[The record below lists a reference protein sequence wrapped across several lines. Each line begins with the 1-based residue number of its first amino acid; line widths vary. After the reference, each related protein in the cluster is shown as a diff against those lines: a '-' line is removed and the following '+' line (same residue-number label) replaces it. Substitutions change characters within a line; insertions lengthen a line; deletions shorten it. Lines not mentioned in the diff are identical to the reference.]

1 MELKLVEEKMEKAVE
16 SLKTELA
23 KVRTGR
29 ANPSM
34 LEGVFVEAY
43 GQQTPINQVAM
54 VSVPE
59 ARQLLIKPFDPSLI
73 QEVEKGINN
82 ANLGLNPSNDGTQI
96 RLNIPALTE
105 ETRKKYA
112 KDVKAIGEDHKVR
125 IRNARQDANNAI
137 KKSTE
142 LTDDEKKQVETSVQD
157 LTNKYNKEIDTLVAN
172 KEQEV
177 MTI

>member
-1 MELKLVEEKMEKAVE
+1 MDIKTIESNMSKAID
-16 SLKTELA
+16 SLKHELA

-34 LEGVFVEAY
+34 VEGVMVEAY
-43 GQQTPINQVAM
+43 GAPTPINQVAM
-54 VSVPE
+54 VTVAE

-73 QEVEKGINN
+73 GEVEKGINN
-82 ANLGLNPSNDGTQI
+82 ANLGLNPSSDGQQI

-125 IRNARQDANNAI
+125 IRNARQDANNQI
-137 KKSTE
+137 KKSDE
-142 LTDDEKKQVETSVQD
+142 LTDDEKKSLETNVQD
-157 LTNKYNKEIDTLVAN
+157 LTNKYNKDIDSLVAA
-172 KEQEV
+172 KEEEV

>member
-1 MELKLVEEKMEKAVE
+1 MEIRVVEEKMQKAID
-16 SLKTELA
+16 SLKVELS

-29 ANPSM
+29 ANPAM
-34 LEGVFVEAY
+34 VDGVLVEAY
-43 GQQTPINQVAM
+43 GTPTPLNQVAM

-59 ARQLLIKPFDPSLI
+59 ARQLLIKPFDPSL
-73 QEVEKGINN
+73 VEAIERGINN
-82 ANLGLNPSNDGTQI
+82 SNLGLNPSSDGQQI

-105 ETRKKYA
+105 ETRRQYA
-112 KDVKAIGEDHKVR
+112 KDVKSIGEDHKVR

-142 LTDDEKKQVETSVQD
+142 LTDDEKKQTETSVQE
-157 LTNKYNKEIDTLVAN
+157 LTNNFNKEIDSLVKA
-172 KEQEV
+172 KEEEV

>member
-1 MELKLVEEKMEKAVE
+1 MDIKTIETNMNKAIE
-16 SLKTELA
+16 SLKHELT

-29 ANPSM
+29 ANPAM
-34 LEGVFVEAY
+34 VEGVVVTAY
-43 GQQTPINQVAM
+43 GAPTPINQVAM
-54 VSVPE
+54 ITVAE

-82 ANLGLNPSNDGTQI
+82 ANLGLNPSSDGQQI

-112 KDVKAIGEDHKVR
+112 KDVKAVGEDHKVR
-125 IRNARQDANNAI
+125 IRNSRQDANNEI
-137 KKSTE
+137 KKSDE
-142 LTDDEKKQVETSVQD
+142 LTDDEKKSLEANVQE
-157 LTNKYNKEIDTLVAN
+157 LTNKFNKEIDSLVNA
-172 KEQEV
+172 KEEEV

>member
-1 MELKLVEEKMEKAVE
+1 MDIKAIETKMNKAID
-16 SLKTELA
+16 SLKHELT

-29 ANPSM
+29 ANPAM
-34 LEGVFVEAY
+34 VEGVVVEAY
-43 GQQTPINQVAM
+43 GAPTPINQVAM
-54 VSVPE
+54 ITVAE

-82 ANLGLNPSNDGTQI
+82 ANLGLNPSSDGQQI

-125 IRNARQDANNAI
+125 IRNARQDANNDI
-137 KKSTE
+137 KKSDE
-142 LTDDEKKQVETSVQD
+142 LTDDEKKSLEASVQE
-157 LTNKYNKEIDTLVAN
+157 LTNKFNKEIDSLVSA

>member
-1 MELKLVEEKMEKAVE
+1 MEIKLVEEKMQKAIE
-16 SLKTELA
+16 SLNSELA

-34 LEGVFVEAY
+34 LDSVFVEAY
-43 GQQTPINQVAM
+43 GQPTPINQVAM

-96 RLNIPALTE
+96 RLTIPALTE
-105 ETRKKYA
+105 DTRKKYA

-137 KKSTE
+137 KKSEE
-142 LTDDEKKQVETSVQD
+142 LTDDEKKQAEVSVQE
-157 LTNKYNKEIDTLVAN
+157 LTNKFNKEIDGLVAN

>member
-1 MELKLVEEKMEKAVE
+1 MEIKLVEEKMQKAIE
-16 SLKTELA
+16 SLNTELA

-34 LEGVFVEAY
+34 LDGVFVEAY
-43 GQQTPINQVAM
+43 GQPTPINQVAM

-73 QEVEKGINN
+73 TEIEKGINN
-82 ANLGLNPSNDGTQI
+82 ANLGLNPSSDGTQI

-125 IRNARQDANNAI
+125 IRNARQDANNEI
-137 KKSTE
+137 KKSAD
-142 LTDDEKKQVETSVQD
+142 LTDDEKKQAESTVQD
-157 LTNKYNKEIDTLVAN
+157 LTNKFNKEIDGLIAN

>member
-1 MELKLVEEKMEKAVE
+1 MEIKVVEEKMLKAIE
-16 SLKTELA
+16 SLKVELS

-34 LEGVFVEAY
+34 VDGVFVEAY
-43 GQQTPINQVAM
+43 GTPTPMNQVAM
-54 VSVPE
+54 ISVPE
-59 ARQLLIKPFDPSLI
+59 ARQLLIKPFDPSL
-73 QEVEKGINN
+73 VEAIERAINN
-82 ANLGLNPSNDGTQI
+82 SNLGLNPSSDGHQI

-105 ETRKKYA
+105 ETRKQYA
-112 KDVKAIGEDHKVR
+112 KDVKSIGEDHKVR

-142 LTDDEKKQVETSVQD
+142 LTDDEKKQTESTVQD
-157 LTNKYNKEIDTLVAN
+157 LTNNFNKEIDSLVKA
-172 KEQEV
+172 KEEEV